1 MCSPTGKYSIY
12 LHFFPQFLHPLYKM
26 STFCRNLGL
35 LNCLQVQSAVLIKTS
50 CLAGYTIQY
59 NFCWIFT
66 SCFMLASFFPSAAFC
81 VLVEG
86 LIKKK
91 LCIISGSCFVSFCFF
106 MMLKNCRF
114 LCFVISVAL
123 MLQCTDI
130 LAVSIKISNT

>member
-1 MCSPTGKYSIY
+1 M
-12 LHFFPQFLHPLYKM
+12 
-26 STFCRNLGL
+26 
-35 LNCLQVQSAVLIKTS
+35 QSAVLIKTN

-59 NFCWIFT
+59 NFLLDFYQL
-66 SCFMLASFFPSAAFC
+66 FYVGKFFPSAASC

-91 LCIISGSCFVSFCFF
+91 LYIITGNCFVSFCFF

-114 LCFVISVAL
+114 LCFVISVVL